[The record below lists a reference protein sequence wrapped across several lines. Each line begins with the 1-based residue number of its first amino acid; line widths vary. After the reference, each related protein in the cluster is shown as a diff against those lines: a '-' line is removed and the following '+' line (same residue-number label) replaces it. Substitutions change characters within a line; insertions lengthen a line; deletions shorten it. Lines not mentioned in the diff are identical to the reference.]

1 MATLPSF
8 WRTRPRASPVIP
20 SWTIASLLP
29 EGATLDAAI
38 DVYRDAFSKPPY
50 NDTGRAA
57 EIRERLVGEH
67 ARRPGFRALAATGQ
81 SGRMIGMAYGYHS
94 ERGQW
99 WHDAVAAAIS
109 PEVYRRYLVDS
120 FELVE
125 IAVAPSFQGTGV
137 GAALIDHLLRGLGRS
152 SCVLSTRTDSRAH
165 VLYARLG
172 FEMLAEMR
180 FFPGAY
186 PFYVMGK
193 RLTEGVAG

>member
-1 MATLPSF
+1 MATFLPFFRRSP
-8 WRTRPRASPVIP
+8 RPRFATAP
-20 SWTIASLLP
+20 WNIAPLVP
-29 EGATLDAAI
+29 EGPALDAAI
-38 DVYRDAFSKPPY
+38 GVYRDAFSKPPY

-67 ARRPGFRALAATGQ
+67 ARRPGFRALAATDAA
-81 SGRMIGMAYGYHS
+81 GRMIGMAYGYHS

-109 PEVYRRYLVDS
+109 PEAYRRYLVDS

-125 IAVAPSFQGTGV
+125 IAVAPSVQGAGV
-137 GAALIDHLLRGLGRS
+137 GASLIEHLLRELGRS

-193 RLTEGVAG
+193 RLPVRG